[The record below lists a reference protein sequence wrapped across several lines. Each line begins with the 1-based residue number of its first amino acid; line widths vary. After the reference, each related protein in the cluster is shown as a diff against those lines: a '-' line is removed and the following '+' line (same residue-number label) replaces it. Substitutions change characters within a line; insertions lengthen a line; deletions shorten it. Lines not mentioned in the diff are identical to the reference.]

1 MDPALLAKKLEY
13 EDRKARAKEA
23 RARLVCTICGKKAK
37 LPCPC
42 GTTQYCST
50 ECQRIDWRDRGHRKA
65 CKTIRNERAAE
76 AARAEAPA
84 PPARDVFYGPAPR
97 SHADEVRAR
106 IAAEHEAA
114 RARREANPDPD
125 PEPWSVRCGSR
136 CPICL
141 EDWDVNF
148 GPDLLICCCRN
159 ICRSCHQKTARTPCP
174 FCRTQPAKSNAEV
187 LVRLRRHVENEVPQA
202 ITKLGQAY
210 RDGSYGLAKNLRKSA
225 KIFKR
230 AVELGDAD
238 AMVNLAMMY
247 WQGGEGVKEDV
258 NKAKQLFMS
267 GSDRGY
273 VPAQAMLGMI
283 MVGEIEAGIHEDREG
298 TFSILY
304 SAADRGH
311 SGSQT
316 QLAQCY
322 LHGIAVEA
330 DPDEAKRWYARVVA
344 ESLSPRFR
352 ENAKAALAR
361 LAQSDP

>member
-1 MDPALLAKKLEY
+1 MDPELIKKKREY
-13 EDRKARAKEA
+13 EERKARTKLALKQ
-23 RARLVCTICGKKAK
+23 CTICGAENVK
-37 LPCPC
+37 LCQGC
-42 GTTQYCST
+42 GTTAYCST
-50 ECQRIDWRDRGHRKA
+50 DCQRIDWRDRGHRKV
-65 CKTIRNERAAE
+65 CKKIQAAE
-76 AARAEAPA
+76 AARAEAPT
-84 PPARDVFYGPAPR
+84 PPPSPPRDVFYGPAPR

-114 RARREANPDPD
+114 RARREANPERE
-125 PEPWSVRCGSR
+125 PESARFGSR

-311 SGSQT
+311 SGSQS

-322 LHGIAVEA
+322 LHGKAGVEA